1 MNRLSGSNVSSGCH
15 SVGVAAIA
23 GGVVGALYILAVVIL
38 LILVMVTVVIIFKY
52 CIKFNPKEANDQGTV

>member
-23 GGVVGALYILAVVIL
+23 CGVVGALLAVAVL

-52 CIKFNPKEANDQGTV
+52 HNNNFNPKEANDQGTV